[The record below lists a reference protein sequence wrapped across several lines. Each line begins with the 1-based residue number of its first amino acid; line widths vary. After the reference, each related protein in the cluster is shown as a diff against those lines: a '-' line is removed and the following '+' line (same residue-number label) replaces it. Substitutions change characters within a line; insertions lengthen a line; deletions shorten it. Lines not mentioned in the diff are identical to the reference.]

1 MPPIFFPLLTPQPKK
16 SFSVDRYLLDRSR
29 EKFSSL
35 SSVLPSDR
43 SFNGSSSKVVP
54 VLKVDRTGLAG
65 GCGHYTDVSR
75 PPRTPLFDISN
86 YSCLSREQEYLGGSR
101 LKATLQAPNVVTDEN
116 GQFRSK
122 VRRCNKDRRALRPL
136 TINLENV
143 VDFDD
148 DVPLSDVLSGL
159 RTDRVRLKTLK
170 RKGTFVV
177 DEIKKK
183 LNFGPAISEL
193 PPHNVVGYED
203 IENSTILGH
212 DYNDEIFFSD
222 DESDDEY
229 SQHCQDLKSRYDKNF
244 AQVPKSYASLGPPTA
259 RCQKCHA
266 VMWKE
271 ERVNK
276 NSIHGIPKFNLQ

>member
-1 MPPIFFPLLTPQPKK
+1 MYNMRVCIRSRSCHPNLSFVTRASRHVHPSEYDSLAQDHLPHSKLSKLTPSY
-16 SFSVDRYLLDRSR
+16 SFSNVIVSGVIHGFSGKGSSQAVDIGELSIYPHQI
-29 EKFSSL
+29 SSL
-35 SSVLPSDR
+35 D
-43 SFNGSSSKVVP
+43 SFRLNGSVVP

-75 PPRTPLFDISN
+75 PPRTPLSHISN

-148 DVPLSDVLSGL
+148 DVPLSDILSGL

-203 IENSTILGH
+203 IG
-212 DYNDEIFFSD
+212 
-222 DESDDEY
+222 
-229 SQHCQDLKSRYDKNF
+229 
-244 AQVPKSYASLGPPTA
+244 
-259 RCQKCHA
+259 
-266 VMWKE
+266 
-271 ERVNK
+271 
-276 NSIHGIPKFNLQ
+276 